1 MSAETFVLTHVG
13 QVRRLGQYLLQS
25 LTFMG
30 GRAWCVTLERVDP
43 KSTYGQ
49 MKLLRAIE
57 GEMAKHIGE
66 EREELHEILLA
77 HRFGTKR
84 IELVKGCFIER
95 PARRTS
101 ELSREDMSKYIDW
114 VKERA
119 ESWGC
124 SRDAIGRVRE
134 RLSCAQACDGTTTA
148 SAPLSKAP
156 GYPQLEPM
164 HGPTMRR
171 MTSATSSRRSWSRR
185 SPGSPRRGSPDGTSM
200 KLLLPYPVSAN
211 RYWRTVVNKKTGR
224 AMTFVS
230 NEAEAYKTEV
240 GLRARVAGWRTPIRG
255 AVELRVTLVPK
266 NGICMDLD
274 NCLKVSIDALKG
286 IVYADDAQ
294 VYRIVAERLAPDPRG
309 ARLEVDALALELPTP
324 LELPLVPRAEKS
336 AERDTGGLPF

>member
-1 MSAETFVLTHVG
+1 VVLYQLHERGVLARNGTRGHVPVLAAMSAETFVLTHVG

-57 GEMAKHIGE
+57 GEMAKHVGE

-119 ESWGC
+119 
-124 SRDAIGRVRE
+124 A
-134 RLSCAQACDGTTTA
+134 A
-148 SAPLSKAP
+148 
-156 GYPQLEPM
+156 
-164 HGPTMRR
+164 
-171 MTSATSSRRSWSRR
+171 
-185 SPGSPRRGSPDGTSM
+185 
-200 KLLLPYPVSAN
+200 
-211 RYWRTVVNKKTGR
+211 
-224 AMTFVS
+224 
-230 NEAEAYKTEV
+230 V
-240 GLRARVAGWRTPIRG
+240 GL
-255 AVELRVTLVPK
+255 
-266 NGICMDLD
+266 
-274 NCLKVSIDALKG
+274 
-286 IVYADDAQ
+286 
-294 VYRIVAERLAPDPRG
+294 ER
-309 ARLEVDALALELPTP
+309 
-324 LELPLVPRAEKS
+324 
-336 AERDTGGLPF
+336 